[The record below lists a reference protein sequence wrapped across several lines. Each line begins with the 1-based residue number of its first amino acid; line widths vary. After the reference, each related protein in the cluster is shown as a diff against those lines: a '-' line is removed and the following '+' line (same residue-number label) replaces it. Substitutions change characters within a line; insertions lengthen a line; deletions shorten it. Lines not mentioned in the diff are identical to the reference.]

1 MYLDGGSVRVAK
13 TEDDHHHHHIVLQ
26 GPILDQCLGI
36 DYKIYN
42 LFKEE
47 E

>member
-13 TEDDHHHHHIVLQ
+13 TEDDDHHIVLQ
-26 GPILDQCLGI
+26 VPILDQCLGI